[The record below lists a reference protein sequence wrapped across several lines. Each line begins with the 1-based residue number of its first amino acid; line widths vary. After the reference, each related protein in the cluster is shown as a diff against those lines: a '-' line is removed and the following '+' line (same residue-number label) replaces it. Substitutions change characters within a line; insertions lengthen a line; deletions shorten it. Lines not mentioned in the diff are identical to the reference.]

1 MSVLR
6 DYAAAV
12 TQPTL
17 PFASPRGSS
26 ARFDEVI
33 APDGTLRPAWRAMA
47 PGALTLTID
56 DLSRLNREVSMLLAD
71 EGVTYNPADAD
82 PEPWRLDPVPLVLD
96 STAWAKLDVGL
107 AQRAELLNAL
117 LVDVYGERRM
127 LREGILPPATVL
139 GHAGYIRAVAGTG
152 ATDPHP
158 LLFSATDLGRDG
170 DGEWRVISDRVQA
183 PSGLGY
189 AMENR
194 RIVSQVVPELFHGAA
209 LHRIEPY
216 FDALREALVAAAPD
230 ARPDARV
237 VVLSPGALSE
247 TAYDQAFL
255 AGMLGFPLVQGADL
269 VVRDGKVWMKPA
281 GWPETTPRD
290 RVDVILRRVDAEW
303 CDPLELRGNSQ
314 LGVAGLTEAVRRGGV
329 RLVNG
334 LGAGVLENPALLPFL
349 PALCERLLG
358 EQLRLDSTPTWWCGD
373 PDALDQVTP
382 RLLGADPTLVVRTID
397 GSRTPLEAS
406 DPAGLVD
413 RIRQS
418 PHRFAVQELLPLSQA
433 PTWRAPAAVDAR
445 PVVLRTFTLRHQST
459 YRPLIGGLATAVAD
473 GTLPTASKDVWV
485 LKADPADLDQGLPD
499 ATTVTVVQSV
509 PEVAP
514 RALDDL
520 FWSGRYAERAEDL
533 LRLVLAIRSDA
544 DQLTA
549 PGLTAAQSTQVLVG
563 AVQRLCGTRWLD
575 LDAEFRSVLLDG
587 VRPGSVAHSL
597 SRLRTTLEGVRD
609 QLSADTW
616 RVFAATDRAGSSL
629 RITPHA
635 HGIGESAG
643 QMLTALLALQGT
655 SANMIRDAGWH
666 MIETGRAIER
676 ALQVGILL
684 RATMV
689 DRLVGE
695 VEQEVLEAVLRA
707 SESVVTHRRRYRGGL
722 YASGVI
728 DLLVRDAENPRSLRF
743 AVTRIREHL
752 AAQPLSTG
760 STRPERLL
768 DQLEAQLEEVQVA
781 DLAMAID
788 DRRSM
793 LHDTLTDA
801 DAQLREIARAIEALH
816 FSAGPPLQTYA
827 SLSLTELTGALS

>member
-6 DYAAAV
+6 DYAASV

-33 APDGTLRPAWRAMA
+33 APDGTLRPAWRAIA
-47 PGALTLTID
+47 PGALSLTVG
-56 DLSRLNREVSMLLAD
+56 DLSRLDREVSTLLAD
-71 EGVTYNPADAD
+71 EGVTYNPAGTD
-82 PEPWRLDPVPLVLD
+82 PQPWRLDPLPLVLEGA
-96 STAWAKLDVGL
+96 TWTKLDVGL

-117 LVDVYGERRM
+117 LVDLYGERRM
-127 LREGILPPATVL
+127 LREGILPAATVL
-139 GHAGYIRAVAGTG
+139 GHAGYVRAVARTG
-152 ATDPHP
+152 ATDRHP
-158 LLFSATDLGRDG
+158 LLLSATDLGRG
-170 DGEWRVISDRVQA
+170 ADGEWRVISDRVQA

-194 RIVSQVVPELFHGAA
+194 RIVSQVLPELFHGAT
-209 LHRIEPY
+209 LHRVEPY
-216 FDALREALVAAAPD
+216 VDALREALVAAAPD
-230 ARPDARV
+230 ARADARV
-237 VVLSPGALSE
+237 VVLSPGAFSE

-281 GWPETTPRD
+281 GWPEATPRE

-303 CDPLELRGNSQ
+303 CDPLELRGDSQ
-314 LGVAGLTEAVRRGGV
+314 LGVAGLTEAVRRGSV

-358 EQLRLDSTPTWWCGD
+358 EQLRLASTPTWWCGD
-373 PDALDQVTP
+373 PDALGEVTP
-382 RLLGADPTLVVRTID
+382 RLLEADPSLVVRTID
-397 GSRTPLEAS
+397 GPRTPLEAS
-406 DPAGLVD
+406 DPASLVD
-413 RIRQS
+413 RIRTT
-418 PHRFAVQELLPLSQA
+418 PHRFAVQEVLALSQA
-433 PTWRAPAAVDAR
+433 PTWRAPGYVDAR
-445 PVVLRTFTLRHQST
+445 AIVLRTFTVHHQST
-459 YRPLIGGLATAVAD
+459 YRPFIGGLATAVAD

-485 LKADPADLDQGLPD
+485 LKSDPAELDQGLPD
-499 ATTVTVVQSV
+499 GTAVTVVQSV

-544 DQLTA
+544 DQLSA
-549 PGLTAAQSTQVLVG
+549 PGPTATQSTRVLVG
-563 AVQRLCGTRWLD
+563 AVQRLCGTRWRD
-575 LDAEFRSVLLDG
+575 LDDEFRSVLLDAT
-587 VRPGSVAHSL
+587 RPGSVAHSL

-609 QLSADTW
+609 QLSSDTW

-635 HGIGESAG
+635 RGIGESAG

-689 DRLVGE
+689 DRLVGD
-695 VEQEVLEAVLRA
+695 VEQEVLDAVLRA
-707 SESVVTHRRRYRGGL
+707 SESVVTHRRRYRGAL

-743 AVTRIREHL
+743 AVARIREHL
-752 AAQPLSTG
+752 TAQPLSTG

-768 DQLEAQLEEVQVA
+768 DQLEAQLAEVQVA
-781 DLAMAID
+781 DLAMAVD
-788 DRRSM
+788 NHRSV
-793 LHDTLTDA
+793 LQDTLEDA

-816 FSAGPPLQTYA
+816 FSAGPPPQTYA